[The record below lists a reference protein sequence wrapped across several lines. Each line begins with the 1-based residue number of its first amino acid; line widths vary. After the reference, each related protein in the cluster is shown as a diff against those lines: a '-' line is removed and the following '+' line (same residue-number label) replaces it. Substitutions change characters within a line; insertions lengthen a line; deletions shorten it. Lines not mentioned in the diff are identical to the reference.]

1 MATRVKACG
10 CWRAP
15 RSARAVAHRS
25 RWSPPLTRP
34 RSATGGM
41 GAAPGW
47 WASWCAE
54 LVHASRSRPRGGALQ
69 PSPTVEA
76 SQRHAR
82 RIAGAHVK
90 TSKTLVSQFYHLYVW
105 LTLLLPLCDRTE
117 ISSLNS
123 VSAVRYLIAHSLTH
137 ERAAKSSRDVAVR
150 PFVLLLNKCLRAR
163 RFQSSKLI
171 SWFRRGRLYDR

>member
-1 MATRVKACG
+1 MATRAKACG

-90 TSKTLVSQFYHLYVW
+90 TSKTLVSQFYQVWRHNSKPNVSPFLRKKNRMSSTCELELKGRPPRKQAGPRASAADGYVVHMPGG
-105 LTLLLPLCDRTE
+105 LSFNMHE
-117 ISSLNS
+117 
-123 VSAVRYLIAHSLTH
+123 HTH
-137 ERAAKSSRDVAVR
+137 TS
-150 PFVLLLNKCLRAR
+150 
-163 RFQSSKLI
+163 
-171 SWFRRGRLYDR
+171 